1 MTLYIAPIVEGHTE
15 QNCLGRLLHRIWLEL
30 LANPERLQ
38 VLAPSRPKR
47 DAIVHRSDEAF
58 AEIVQDAFALLAGR
72 VRKDSS
78 GRGMVLVLLDAD
90 DDCPMELAPRLL
102 GSARKAR
109 SDADIACVIAKR
121 MFENWIVAGA
131 STLAGVNDLPD
142 PLPARNQFEERSG
155 VAWLDNQLRSR
166 DRARSYRKGLDAKVF
181 VQSMNLAECR
191 TNSPSFDKLCREL
204 EKRLPAKSATEPSN
218 E

>member
-1 MTLYIAPIVEGHTE
+1 
-15 QNCLGRLLHRIWLEL
+15 
-30 LANPERLQ
+30 
-38 VLAPSRPKR
+38 
-47 DAIVHRSDEAF
+47 
-58 AEIVQDAFALLAGR
+58 
-72 VRKDSS
+72 
-78 GRGMVLVLLDAD
+78 MVLVLLDAD